1 MDGGPHSRG
10 LPAPHPGNARGLL
23 AVVLVL
29 ALALGAAWLAGRPI
43 WPWSPAAAA
52 AAGPTADRPTP
63 GVGAADAPLGR
74 PPAVPELGTWSFLQ
88 HQGDGETPVA
98 YDPCRP
104 VHYVVRPDGVPA
116 GGAGLVAEAVAE
128 VSAATGLRFVAD
140 GATDEA
146 WSEDRPAAQPGRY
159 GDRWAPVLVSWET
172 PATVPALAGTV
183 AGVGGSEAWSAGGP
197 YVYVTGAVAVDAGW
211 AAAVV
216 GSPEGRAALRG
227 VLVHELAHVVGL
239 GHVDDPGELMS
250 PHGSATGELGP
261 GDRHGLARL
270 GRGPCEPAL

>member
-1 MDGGPHSRG
+1 MDGG
-10 LPAPHPGNARGLL
+10 AHPGSGHPALPQPRGAVRGAP
-23 AVVLVL
+23 AVVLAL
-29 ALALGAAWLAGRPI
+29 ALALGATWVADRPG
-43 WPWSPAAAA
+43 WPPTSA
-52 AAGPTADRPTP
+52 AAGPAAVRPTP
-63 GVGAADAPLGR
+63 GVGAADAPLGQ
-74 PPAVPELGTWSFLQ
+74 PPTVPEQGTWSALQ

-104 VHYVVRPDGVPA
+104 VHYVVRSDGGPA
-116 GGAGLVAEAVAE
+116 GAARLVAEAVAE

-140 GATDEA
+140 GGTDEG

-197 YVYVTGAVAVDAGW
+197 YVYVTGAVAVDAEW
-211 AAAVV
+211 ARSRE
-216 GSPEGRAALRG
+216 GDPEGRAALRG

-239 GHVDDPGELMS
+239 GHVEDPGELMS
-250 PHGSATGELGP
+250 PHGNATGQLGP
-261 GDRHGLARL
+261 GDRAGLARL
-270 GRGPCEPAL
+270 GRGACEPRL